1 MRKAL
6 RDRDRDRAKGHGHGQ
21 QGYFACV
28 APYADLVSEATRKG
42 TNGCTYSFT
51 LFGRKAISACGK

>member
-6 RDRDRDRAKGHGHGQ
+6 RDRDPSHGHGQ
-21 QGYFACV
+21 QGYFALL

-42 TNGCTYSFT
+42 TNG
-51 LFGRKAISACGK
+51 

>member
-6 RDRDRDRAKGHGHGQ
+6 RDRDRDPSHGHGQ
-21 QGYFACV
+21 QGYFALL

-51 LFGRKAISACGK
+51 LFGRKAISACDK